1 MSTITVDIE
10 TQGEHQFVVRMRDED
25 ESCESWFHLSPAV
38 LHQVRVGTETEEQV
52 VRRTA
57 EYLVAR
63 QGVADFPDIVELE
76 DVISSYGDFIT
87 YMTR

>member
-1 MSTITVDIE
+1 MSTSIDIE
-10 TQGEHQFVVRMRDED
+10 TQGEHQFVVRLRAGE
-25 ESCESWFHLSPAV
+25 ENCESWFHLTPAV
-38 LHQVRVGTETEEQV
+38 LDRVRVGDEEEERV
-52 VRRTA
+52 VQRTA
-57 EYLVAR
+57 EYLVER